1 MGKAALVFYI
11 IHLYRAK
18 TADATVE
25 TKVWTVL
32 QTLQLTVLPCEYTTV
47 HLSLELEALSRD

>member
-1 MGKAALVFYI
+1 MYV
-11 IHLYRAK
+11 HLYRAK